1 MGAEHVKTRDI
12 VALGEAMVEFNQTQ
26 SDPPLYL
33 QGFGGD
39 TSNAAI
45 AAARAGAQVAYLT
58 RLGSDRWGDRLMD
71 LWQRENLDTSQV
83 LRDAQAP
90 TGMYFVSHDAQGHH
104 FSYARAGSAASRMQP
119 SDVHTWQG
127 AIGASRWLHLSGISL
142 AISASACD
150 TALAAMQAAGA
161 SGTQV
166 SLDSNLR
173 LSLWPLAR
181 AQACIT
187 HAIGLCDLFLP
198 SLEDIT
204 ALTGLTEPNAILDW
218 CHAHGAQQ
226 VVLKLGAEG
235 AVASEGTRRQRVP
248 GWAVQAVDATGAG
261 DCFAGNLLARLSQ
274 GDDLWTATAYA
285 NAAASLSVQ
294 GYGAV
299 APLPL
304 PGAVLNRLNA

>member
-1 MGAEHVKTRDI
+1 
-12 VALGEAMVEFNQTQ
+12 LGEAMVEFNQTQ
-26 SDPPLYL
+26 TEPPLYL

-58 RLGSDRWGDRLMD
+58 RLGTDRWGDRLMD
-71 LWQRENLDTSQV
+71 LWQRESVDTRSV

-119 SDVHTWQG
+119 SDVHTWQST
-127 AIGASRWLHLSGISL
+127 IEASRWLHLSGISL

-150 TALAAMQAAGA
+150 TALAAMQAARA
-161 SGTQV
+161 SGTRV
-166 SLDSNLR
+166 ALDSNLR
-173 LSLWPLAR
+173 LSIWPLAR

-204 ALTGLTEPNAILDW
+204 ALTGLTEPEAIMDW
-218 CHAHGAQQ
+218 SHARGAQQ

-235 AVASEGTRRQRVP
+235 ALASDGHTRQHVP
-248 GWAVQAVDATGAG
+248 GHAVQAVDATGAG
-261 DCFAGNLLARLSQ
+261 DCFAGNLLARLAK
-274 GDDLWTATAYA
+274 GDDLWAATAYA

-299 APLPL
+299 APLPR
-304 PGAVLNRLNA
+304 PEAVMNCLQP

>member
-1 MGAEHVKTRDI
+1 
-12 VALGEAMVEFNQTQ
+12 
-26 SDPPLYL
+26 
-33 QGFGGD
+33 
-39 TSNAAI
+39 
-45 AAARAGAQVAYLT
+45 
-58 RLGSDRWGDRLMD
+58 
-71 LWQRENLDTSQV
+71 
-83 LRDAQAP
+83 
-90 TGMYFVSHDAQGHH
+90 
-104 FSYARAGSAASRMQP
+104 
-119 SDVHTWQG
+119 
-127 AIGASRWLHLSGISL
+127 
-142 AISASACD
+142 
-150 TALAAMQAAGA
+150 
-161 SGTQV
+161 
-166 SLDSNLR
+166 
-173 LSLWPLAR
+173 
-181 AQACIT
+181 
-187 HAIGLCDLFLP
+187 
-198 SLEDIT
+198 LEDIT